1 MKYSLVILSIFSLSF
16 SVLPVKAQDRY
27 EYCVNL
33 AQRQTGYYGEVPR
46 KRRGGLLRGASRGAL
61 HGSFW
66 GAIAGDAVEGA
77 AIGAAVGSVASV
89 ARQSDDNAY
98 IEDRRAAYEYA
109 LDDCLARYEQ

>member
-1 MKYSLVILSIFSLSF
+1 MKRSLAILFIFSLSF
-16 SVLPVKAQDRY
+16 SLLPVKAQDRY

-46 KRRGGLLRGASRGAL
+46 RRRGGLLRGASRGAL

-66 GAIAGDAVEGA
+66 GAIAGDAGEGA

-109 LDDCLARYEQ
+109 LDDCLSRYE